1 MATYIIADLHL
12 SESKPILTNA
22 FANFYDNNLYLNDK
36 LIIAGDMFDFFVGV
50 DRNSRF
56 QQRIRQIILKAKA
69 RGIQTL
75 FQCGNRDFLMDKDM
89 AEYFGMKLIR
99 DFYTIPT
106 PDGQALLIHGDQLCL
121 HDRSYQKFRSMS
133 KNKIIRFVF
142 MALPLSWRK
151 KIVSIK
157 FFVKNKSSTFI
168 STNDSSDLIEKF
180 DAFKKVIF
188 DNSHWAYRFYLNG
201 SNEIDLYNGKTT
213 ISKELLEK
221 ILKTFDP
228 SIRGVYTLTANS
240 SVH

>member
-56 QQRIRQIILKAKA
+56 QQRIRRIILKAKA

-89 AEYFGMKLIR
+89 AEYFGMKLIG
-99 DFYTIPT
+99 DFYIIPT

-121 HDRSYQKFRSMS
+121 HDRSYQKFRTMS
-133 KNKIIRFVF
+133 KNKIIRFC
-142 MALPLSWRK
+142 LYG
-151 KIVSIK
+151 I
-157 FFVKNKSSTFI
+157 TFI
-168 STNDSSDLIEKF
+168 
-180 DAFKKVIF
+180 
-188 DNSHWAYRFYLNG
+188 
-201 SNEIDLYNGKTT
+201 
-213 ISKELLEK
+213 LEK
-221 ILKTFDP
+221 KDRFKDQKKEPKTRNLK
-228 SIRGVYTLTANS
+228 R
-240 SVH
+240 